1 MMKTLGLGWGL
12 ETGLVMVTVT
22 VTVTTTPPLLPPGR
36 LGLGLLASRRPLA
49 LWPVEPRCSTM
60 TSSNWLCTVGTE
72 CWRFEAALCVML
84 VEQVLSSTLGSCAG
98 L

>member
-1 MMKTLGLGWGL
+1 MMKTLGLGRGL
-12 ETGLVMVTVT
+12 ETGLVMVT

-72 CWRFEAALCVML
+72 CWRLAAL
-84 VEQVLSSTLGSCAG
+84 VEQPPASFGLLRVMLGW
-98 L
+98 